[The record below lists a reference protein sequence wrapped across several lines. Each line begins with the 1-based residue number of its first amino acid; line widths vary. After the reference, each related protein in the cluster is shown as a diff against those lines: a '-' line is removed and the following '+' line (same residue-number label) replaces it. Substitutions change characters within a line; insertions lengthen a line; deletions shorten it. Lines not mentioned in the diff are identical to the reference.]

1 MVLSDKNSGV
11 IHHTHAHQ
19 HHAPPPGTVY
29 YHNTHPPVVRQHQ
42 HHQQQENRDLI
53 AYGLL
58 QLSAIHSQQAVM
70 HQDAAQIAAR
80 CQQQVVCSQLSQ
92 LSHNVY
98 V

>member
-11 IHHTHAHQ
+11 IHHTHA
-19 HHAPPPGTVY
+19 PPPGTVY
-29 YHNTHPPVVRQHQ
+29 YHNTHPVVRQHQ
-42 HHQQQENRDLI
+42 HQQQESRDLI
-53 AYGLL
+53 AYGMM

>member
-1 MVLSDKNSGV
+1 MVLGDKSSAGV
-11 IHHTHAHQ
+11 IHHAHHQ
-19 HHAPPPGTVY
+19 HNPGTVY
-29 YHNTHPPVVRQHQ
+29 YHNTQPVVRQHQ
-42 HHQQQENRDLI
+42 YQHQQQESRDLI